1 MTENQKERLLKFGFQ
16 KALFD
21 NLFNHLIKFYGEH
34 RQHELIIYDDL
45 SFRVNCYSTSYDEI
59 RNDIKRL
66 RIMGLLK

>member
-21 NLFNHLIKFYGEH
+21 KLFNFLIKYYGDH
-34 RQHELIIYDDL
+34 GQHQLIIYDDL
-45 SFRVNCYSTSYDEI
+45 SFKINCYSTVYDEI